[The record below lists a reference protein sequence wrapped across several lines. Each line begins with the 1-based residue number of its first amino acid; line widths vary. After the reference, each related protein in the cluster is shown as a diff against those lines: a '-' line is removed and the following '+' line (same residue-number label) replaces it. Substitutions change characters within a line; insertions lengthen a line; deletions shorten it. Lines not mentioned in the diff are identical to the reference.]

1 MIKNQRNH
9 RNTTIGKVNNV
20 ATARPISHQKQ
31 PSTNEMQQQTS
42 DPKESNLIQK
52 QQKIIEELLDRLERL
67 EGTVWGMEGELAA
80 ARKVN
85 TILSQQRDEADQ
97 YCWRSRMIVTGL
109 RKPGKDETNDED
121 SKRVISAIAS
131 EAGLDEEKLTK
142 HVDKVNPV
150 GGTKNGKQS
159 RIIKFTTHS
168 LKEKICLKHKQNK
181 KNDTEKRKENAKLKS
196 RIQLNDQPS
205 LSRFRIELLR
215 KANEAIED
223 NANFKFAYANMHG
236 NLKYILNNPLNGKY
250 VKHFRNENDIID
262 IVSAY
267 CEKGEFWS
275 IFSQFTSYMCVR

>member
-9 RNTTIGKVNNV
+9 RNTTIGKVSNI
-20 ATARPISHQKQ
+20 TTPRPISHQKQ
-31 PSTNEMQQQTS
+31 PSANEMQQQTS
-42 DPKESNLIQK
+42 DPKESNLTQK

-67 EGTVWGMEGELAA
+67 EGTVSAMEVELAA
-80 ARKVN
+80 ARNVK
-85 TILSQQRDEADQ
+85 TILSQQLDEADQ
-97 YCWRSRMIVTGL
+97 YCRRSRMIVTSL
-109 RKPGKDETNDED
+109 RNPGKDETNDED
-121 SKRVISAIAS
+121 SKMVISAIAS
-131 EAGLDEEKLTK
+131 EAGVDEEELTK
-142 HVDKVNPV
+142 YMDKVHPV
-150 GGTKNGKQS
+150 GGAKTGKQS

-168 LKEKICLKHKQNK
+168 LKEKICLKRKKNK

-205 LSRFRIELLR
+205 LSRFWIELLK

-223 NANFKFAYANMHG
+223 NENFKFAYANMHG
-236 NLKYILNNPLNGKY
+236 YLKFVLNNPLNGKY

-275 IFSQFTSYMCVR
+275 IFSQLTSYM